1 MRIHQVEIRIA
12 GKHTQLDSRILGKTR
27 DQGDHTEAITA
38 PILAQYEELHLAT
51 RPAQPIDRA
60 RRDDR
65 RPIHPVPQFLV
76 LRDRF
81 QVRRKPRRCF
91 VPGAVDPGRHRDGV
105 TPIGRSTGGREYD
118 SVSVKV

>member
-12 GKHTQLDSRILGKTR
+12 GKHTEVNPRILGEAR
-27 DQGDHTEAITA
+27 DQGDDAEAIAA
-38 PILAQYEELHLAT
+38 PILTQYQKLHLAT

-60 RRDDR
+60 GRDDC

-118 SVSVKV
+118 SVSVSV